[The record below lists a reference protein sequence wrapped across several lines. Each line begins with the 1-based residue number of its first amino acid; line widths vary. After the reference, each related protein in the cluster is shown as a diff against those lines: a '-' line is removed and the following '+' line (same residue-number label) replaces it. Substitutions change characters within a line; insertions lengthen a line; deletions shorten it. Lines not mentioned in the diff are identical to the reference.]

1 MNRDLDVE
9 MMKRGGKKKK
19 AKRSKVKASQQ
30 QIVNVKV
37 KVGDTVQLYPDRL
50 KPKMHQQPTAAFRSS
65 YDPVLEPRRLAGP
78 GFMFAN
84 APLPS
89 RDQSYA
95 VAPFAINPIMA
106 KQFIASSDPS
116 GNMNQNKADDLVEV
130 VNPSGIKPTHREE
143 RGIQQNATPATA
155 FSGVSDYS
163 GVSDLPF
170 EGKQVGPSVNV
181 GRNPE
186 VRVIQN
192 ELPPAGDAM
201 GKNEAVSNVLSRLVQ
216 TTLPESYL
224 QRPPGVGGESSGGS
238 LPQPVPQP
246 AIKKKTSKDDTL
258 LQLKT
263 LYPAESKTALER
275 IRKEE
280 LQKLKGYDEEAL
292 ADLYGTYNYEEALAE
307 ELGNQIMAKM
317 GNVMARGGPV
327 EYGRPQPRFNVF

>member
-19 AKRSKVKASQQ
+19 AKRSKAKASQQ

-50 KPKMHQQPTAAFRSS
+50 KPKMHQQPVAAFRSS

-84 APLPS
+84 APAPS
-89 RDQSYA
+89 QDQSYA
-95 VAPFAINPIMA
+95 VAPFAINPLMK

-116 GNMNQNKADDLVEV
+116 GNMNQNKADDLLQV
-130 VNPSGIKPTHREE
+130 VNPSGIKPSYREE
-143 RGIQQNATPATA
+143 RGIQQQYATPATA
-155 FSGVSDYS
+155 YAGS
-163 GVSDLPF
+163 SDLSF

-238 LPQPVPQP
+238 LPQP
-246 AIKKKTSKDDTL
+246 ASKKITSKDDTL
-258 LQLKT
+258 LQLKR
-263 LYPAESKTALER
+263 LYPTESKTGLER

-280 LQKLKGYDEEAL
+280 LEKLKGYDEEVI

-307 ELGNQIMAKM
+307 ELGNQIMARM

-327 EYGRPQPRFNVF
+327 KYGRPQPRFTVF

>member
-50 KPKMHQQPTAAFRSS
+50 KPKMHQQPIAAFRSS

-84 APLPS
+84 APAPS

-95 VAPFAINPIMA
+95 VAPFTINPIMA
-106 KQFIASSDPS
+106 KPFIASSDPS

-143 RGIQQNATPATA
+143 RGIQQQYVTPSTA
-155 FSGVSDYS
+155 YS

-192 ELPPAGDAM
+192 EPPPAGDAM

-238 LPQPVPQP
+238 LEAAAKP
-246 AIKKKTSKDDTL
+246 K
-258 LQLKT
+258 
-263 LYPAESKTALER
+263 
-275 IRKEE
+275 RKEVQQSSTILDYFSSPWHDYYTPERVADMGEEAE
-280 LQKLKGYDEEAL
+280 LQD
-292 ADLYGTYNYEEALAE
+292 
-307 ELGNQIMAKM
+307 IVRSM
-317 GNVMARGGPV
+317 GRKARGGPV